1 MPKRP
6 PDSPKARTPRES
18 ADYIEAILLSLK
30 KMAEANS
37 QDLLAHL
44 LGLAA
49 REASYLAKP

>member
-49 REASYLAKP
+49 REAAYLAKP